1 MNGWKVL
8 LVDDEKDFALTL
20 AERLGMRGMQVNTA
34 FSGEEALNLLQTYQP
49 DVMVLDLMMPGMS
62 GSTVLERVKSLYPN
76 LAVILLT
83 GLSSTAEGAS
93 CISQGACDFL
103 IKPLQIEELIEK
115 IGLAVKRRSSV
126 EADRGNL

>member
-20 AERLGMRGMQVNTA
+20 AERLGMRGIQVSTA
-34 FSGEEALNLLQTYQP
+34 FSGEEALNLLETYRP

-62 GSTVLERVKSLYPN
+62 GSTVLGRVKNLYPN
-76 LAVILLT
+76 LPIILLT
-83 GLSSTAEGAS
+83 GLSSTAEGVS
-93 CISQGACDFL
+93 GISKGAFDFL

-115 IGLAVKRRSSV
+115 IGSAVKRRSSV
-126 EADRGNL
+126 EADRGK

>member
-20 AERLGMRGMQVNTA
+20 AERLGMRGIQVNTA
-34 FSGEEALNLLQTYQP
+34 FSGEEALNLLETYQP

-62 GSTVLERVKSLYPN
+62 GSTVLGRVKNLYPN
-76 LAVILLT
+76 LPIILLT
-83 GLSSTAEGAS
+83 GLSSSAEGVS
-93 CISQGACDFL
+93 GISQGAFDFL

-126 EADRGNL
+126 EADRGN

>member
-20 AERLGMRGMQVNTA
+20 AERLGMRGIQVSTA
-34 FSGEEALNLLQTYQP
+34 FSGQEALNLLETYQP

-62 GSTVLERVKSLYPN
+62 GSTVLGRVKNLYPN
-76 LAVILLT
+76 LPIILLT
-83 GLSSTAEGAS
+83 GLSSSVEGVS
-93 CISQGACDFL
+93 GIIQGAFDFL

-115 IGLAVKRRSSV
+115 IGLSVKRRSSV
-126 EADRGNL
+126 ETDQGK

>member
-20 AERLGMRGMQVNTA
+20 AERLGMRGIQVSTA
-34 FSGEEALNLLQTYQP
+34 FSGEEALNLLETYQP

-62 GSTVLERVKSLYPN
+62 GSTVLGRVKNLYPN

-83 GLSSTAEGAS
+83 GLSSTAEGVS
-93 CISQGACDFL
+93 GISQGAFDFL

-126 EADRGNL
+126 EADRGK